1 MAGPVPKTR
10 PDDKRGA
17 KPGTASIP
25 GGRGGLIGQ
34 AAHVPTRAQR
44 RKVETLAAL
53 GLSQEAIGFACDLS
67 VDTIKKYYRTE
78 LTNGLTNANARV
90 GAAILNSAIG
100 ERDTCDTCKG
110 TGGDDNAECED
121 CRGSGEAKSWRREPN
136 TTAQIWW
143 SKNRMGWTD
152 RERIEH
158 VGDGGGPVVMEQRS
172 SGSLIKARLAEITK
186 RSATALPSPSDSP
199 SE

>member
-1 MAGPVPKTR
+1 MAAVVPKKIEDR
-10 PDDKRGA
+10 RGA
-17 KPGTASIP
+17 KSGATAQIP

-34 AAHVPTRAQR
+34 APHVPTRALR

-53 GLSQEAIGFACDLS
+53 GLSQEAIAFAVDLH
-67 VDTIKKYYRTE
+67 VQTIKKHYANE
-78 LTNGLTNANARV
+78 LTHGLTNANARV

-100 ERDTCDTCKG
+100 ERDDCEECQG
-110 TGGDDNAECED
+110 TGGTDDAACD
-121 CRGSGEAKSWRREPN
+121 RCKGSGHSKSWRREPN

-143 SKNRMGWTD
+143 SKNRMQWTD

-172 SGSLIKARLAEITK
+172 SGDLVKQRLAEIRK
-186 RSATALPSPSDSP
+186 RSQTALPSA
-199 SE
+199 SESE